1 MNNWLDVGDTFDV
14 AEGKL
19 TIGYI
24 SVDPL
29 TGEPAVNYSVSTDMN
44 LLYITTDRWKQFAG
58 RYPQVI
64 EQAAKS

>member
-1 MNNWLDVGDTFDV
+1 MNKWLDVGDTFDV

-24 SVDPL
+24 SVDPQ
-29 TGEPAVNYSVSTDMN
+29 TGEPAVNYSVSAGMD
-44 LLYITTDRWKQFAG
+44 LLYITTDRWKKFAG